1 MSINIIIAENQYL
14 IRQGLKGIL
23 SKDSKLNVL
32 DEVTNEKELLHSLQ
46 NKMPDIIVI
55 DYFQPNFFS
64 INTMESV
71 FKKDKNVK
79 FLVITSDISR
89 DNIYRA
95 IESGALSFLT
105 KECDEEEI
113 LNAIN
118 STSKGEKFICHKII
132 DIILDKPKNIL
143 DDDCKP
149 INLSIRE
156 LEIIQQNAL
165 GLSAKEIGEKLFI
178 STHTVY
184 THKKN
189 IMKKLQINSSSE
201 LILFAIKHGIIANI
215 LKFI

>member
-215 LKFI
+215 NMD

>member
-1 MSINIIIAENQYL
+1 MTSINIIIAENQYL

-23 SKDSKLNVL
+23 SKDPKINVL
-32 DEVTNEKELLHSLQ
+32 DEVCNEKELFKSIEQKL
-46 NKMPDIIVI
+46 PDIIVI
-55 DYFQPNFFS
+55 DYFQPNNFS
-64 INTMESV
+64 ISTIESIY
-71 FKKDKNVK
+71 KQNQKIR
-79 FLVITSDISR
+79 FLIITSDISR

-132 DIILDKPKNIL
+132 DIILNKPKDIL
-143 DDDCKP
+143 NDDCKP
-149 INLSIRE
+149 INLSVRE

-201 LILFAIKHGIIANI
+201 LILFALKHGIISSNDI
-215 LKFI
+215 N

>member
-23 SKDSKLNVL
+23 SKEKKINVL
-32 DEVTNEKELLHSLQ
+32 DEASNEKELLHSLE
-46 NKMPDIIVI
+46 NKLPDIIVI
-55 DYFQPNFFS
+55 DYFQPNHFS
-64 INTMESV
+64 IHTMESV
-71 FKKDKNVK
+71 FKKNKNIK
-79 FLVITSDISR
+79 FLVITSDVSR

-118 STSKGEKFICHKII
+118 SISKGEKFICHKII

-201 LILFAIKHGIIANI
+201 LILFAIKHGIIANNK
-215 LKFI
+215 LD

>member
-1 MSINIIIAENQYL
+1 
-14 IRQGLKGIL
+14 
-23 SKDSKLNVL
+23 
-32 DEVTNEKELLHSLQ
+32 
-46 NKMPDIIVI
+46 
-55 DYFQPNFFS
+55 
-64 INTMESV
+64 
-71 FKKDKNVK
+71 
-79 FLVITSDISR
+79 
-89 DNIYRA
+89 
-95 IESGALSFLT
+95 
-105 KECDEEEI
+105 
-113 LNAIN
+113 
-118 STSKGEKFICHKII
+118 
-132 DIILDKPKNIL
+132 L

-215 LKFI
+215 NMD

>member
-23 SKDSKLNVL
+23 SKEKKINVL
-32 DEVTNEKELLHSLQ
+32 DEASNEKELLHSLE
-46 NKMPDIIVI
+46 NKLPDIIVI
-55 DYFQPNFFS
+55 DYFQPNHFS
-64 INTMESV
+64 THTME
-71 FKKDKNVK
+71 KKKNKNIK
-79 FLVITSDISR
+79 FLVITSDVSR

-201 LILFAIKHGIIANI
+201 LILFAIKHGIIANNK
-215 LKFI
+215 LD

>member
-1 MSINIIIAENQYL
+1 MAPAISSCTPGELVPMPTYPFPSITK
-14 IRQGLKGIL
+14 R
-23 SKDSKLNVL
+23 
-32 DEVTNEKELLHSLQ
+32 SLV
-46 NKMPDIIVI
+46 P
-55 DYFQPNFFS
+55 S
-64 INTMESV
+64 
-71 FKKDKNVK
+71 
-79 FLVITSDISR
+79 
-89 DNIYRA
+89 A
-95 IESGALSFLT
+95 
-105 KECDEEEI
+105 DEEEI

-118 STSKGEKFICHKII
+118 SISKGEKFICHKII

-201 LILFAIKHGIIANI
+201 LILFAIKHGIIANNK
-215 LKFI
+215 LD